1 MGMAVSPSLV
11 FSLLLAS
18 LYGAVFHFVWG
29 KRWRDLAL
37 YWMVAVIGFAIG
49 QALFNFLGFSIY
61 LIGEVRVVESTIVS
75 WVCLFVARWL
85 NI

>member
-1 MGMAVSPSLV
+1 MGVAVSPSLV

-37 YWMVAVIGFAIG
+37 YWAVAVIGFVIG
-49 QALFNFLGFSIY
+49 QVVFGFLGFSIY
-61 LIGEVRVVESTIVS
+61 LVGEVRVVESTIVS
-75 WVCLFVARWL
+75 WACLFVARWL
-85 NI
+85 NV

>member
-1 MGMAVSPSLV
+1 MDLALAPSLV

-18 LYGAVFHFVWG
+18 LYGAVFHFIWG

-37 YWMVAVIGFAIG
+37 YCIAAIVGFALG
-49 QALFNFLGFSIY
+49 QALFEFLGFSIY
-61 LIGEVRVVESTIVS
+61 MIGQVRVVEATVLS

-85 NI
+85 NV